1 MRGIEPKIKG
11 FNLMTLDGTSLNPGW
26 SGISIAPVNI
36 PVAKVELDLTDSS
49 ETADNRFNIS
59 SVGQIG
65 PEDAANSKVPQ

>member
-1 MRGIEPKIKG
+1 MRGIESEIKG
-11 FNLMTLDGTSLNPGW
+11 FNLITLDGTSLNPGW

-59 SVGQIG
+59 SVG
-65 PEDAANSKVPQ
+65 